1 MITLENFNPK
11 PHIPMEKLPLIN
23 YSLLLGT
30 LASVQPL
37 DAHIIHLSHQ
47 LDNAK
52 EIGTIEKELKEKYQK
67 CADEIKIQLFS
78 LYGS

>member
-1 MITLENFNPK
+1 
-11 PHIPMEKLPLIN
+11 
-23 YSLLLGT
+23 LLGT
-30 LASVQPL
+30 LASVQAL